1 MASRFV
7 PLVIAYFTIVWVT
20 EKTSAQRLE
29 SPCPRLF
36 VYEPPGTETDRWY
49 GIITLISDSDLNGV
63 WLRVIF
69 DRPSLQ
75 LGNWFGE
82 VKTEDNKDYLIKN
95 RNHKLTANTPFPIR
109 FYIKYDPSNPVP
121 RLESFRLNAKTVCP
135 EGLAT
140 TAPPVASNQL
150 YTNKEPDATSP
161 LPPPQPAEP
170 PSRPSGGN
178 RPSFRPPESTDEDDY
193 FQGDFS
199 GFNLKPTGIGSNVE
213 CGTIAVQPR
222 PLITYGQKTKAGEFP
237 WHAALYHSRGVGL
250 NYICGGSLI
259 SRYHVLTVAHCVS
272 RSRSQSLLN
281 PDNLLVYLGKYY
293 LKKWSNPG
301 VQDHQVSKII
311 RHPQYDSKTYSND
324 IAVIKLSQPAEFT
337 DFVRPICLWEG
348 ARDFNPLV
356 GKFGTV
362 VGWGFDENG
371 KLTEELTM
379 LNMPIV
385 SKDSCIY
392 SFPDFFSR
400 FTTSETYCAGF
411 TNGTSVC
418 NGDSGGGMVFQKPT
432 ANPNRKAYH
441 LRGLVSVSVALQN
454 EFKCDPTHYVVFTD
468 VAKYLEFIKQ
478 AIRQ

>member
-7 PLVIAYFTIVWVT
+7 PLVIAYFTIVLVT

-109 FYIKYDPSNPVP
+109 FYIKYDPNNPVP

-293 LKKWSNPG
+293 LKKWSIRAF
-301 VQDHQVSKII
+301 KII
-311 RHPQYDSKTYSND
+311 KFL
-324 IAVIKLSQPAEFT
+324 KLFAILSMTRKRTPTILQLLNCHNLLSLLIFL
-337 DFVRPICLWEG
+337 FFKII
-348 ARDFNPLV
+348 
-356 GKFGTV
+356 GTV